1 MAWNISSS
9 TWPSAE
15 KMSFFDSGS
24 SSSHP
29 SIMESTES
37 STLGD
42 GPPVSD
48 EFGGIE
54 RALHMADAIP
64 RTAPIR

>member
-15 KMSFFDSGS
+15 KMSFFESGS

-29 SIMESTES
+29 SMMESTES
-37 STLGD
+37 KTLGD
-42 GPPVSD
+42 GPPVS
-48 EFGGIE
+48 EFGDIE